1 MGLVELE
8 NYPSSAASSWVIIS
22 NSHITED
29 IFNSFIELYFKE
41 DKTISDIMEKHKNTN
56 PKFTKKNHER
66 NENLEDKQLGIWYIG
81 LLGKL
86 L

>member
-41 DKTISDIMEKHKNTN
+41 DKTISDIAEEHKNTN

-66 NENLEDKQLGIWYIG
+66 NEILDNIQLAKWYVG
-81 LLGKL
+81 LLGKII
-86 L
+86 